1 MIVMA
6 TYVSGARYQN
16 LGALEYIFRLIDED
30 NSGYISHGEFIVAC
44 KALAAFLGS
53 DELDEDAA
61 HAMAEAI
68 DLDHN
73 GKIEFNE
80 FVESFRMFKT
90 ETRVNPGQV
99 SPSPSD
105 APEESSKKSYE
116 VRGTKATS

>member
-1 MIVMA
+1 MVLRWP
-6 TYVSGARYQN
+6 TTVSGARYQN

-53 DELDEDAA
+53 DELDEGAA

-80 FVESFRMFKT
+80 FVESFRLIKT
-90 ETRVNPGQV
+90 EARADPGQV

-105 APEESSKKSYE
+105 ASEQSYE